1 MFATTFAAVV
11 DPATGSVMYVNG
23 GHNPPAV
30 VGAAGIR
37 ERLMPTGPAVGMLPG
52 FAYGVRETRLAPGE
66 TLFAFTDGATDARS
80 PQGEFFTEKRLLEAV
95 TDLGRAT
102 SAEALVTRLQERLVA
117 HMSTAAQYDDITM
130 MVVRRAL
137 AS

>member
-1 MFATTFAAVV
+1 
-11 DPATGSVMYVNG
+11 VNG

-37 ERLMPTGPAVGMLPG
+37 ERLMPTGPAVGMLPR

-66 TLFAFTDGATDARS
+66 MLFAFTDGATDARS
-80 PQGEFFTEKRLLEAV
+80 PQGEFFTEKRLLDAV
-95 TDLGRAT
+95 ADPRLAS
-102 SAEALVTRLQERLVA
+102 SAETLATRLQESLIA
-117 HMSTAAQYDDITM
+117 HISTAAQYDDITM
-130 MVVRRAL
+130 LVVRRAV